1 MNLKKLE
8 NVEYYDKS
16 TGELLEREIIKSI
29 SREDEKNRVRRLF
42 SILKDNPNELTL
54 EELEELRSIKR
65 LKKRIKIDFSKDS
78 FFTIKNSFEFI
89 KNLSIHTR
97 GVIYS
102 IGHMITHD
110 GRLKY
115 GNNKLISNFED
126 LRLYL
131 NVSKKIWSTFVKPD
145 VDEYCIL
152 TKEKI
157 NNKWCI
163 LMNPLF
169 AVKDRTV
176 TETMFIAFHKELKEF
191 LHPLDFL
198 YLKKLHNIEI

>member
-78 FFTIKNSFEFI
+78 FFTIK
-89 KNLSIHTR
+89 
-97 GVIYS
+97 
-102 IGHMITHD
+102 
-110 GRLKY
+110 
-115 GNNKLISNFED
+115 
-126 LRLYL
+126 
-131 NVSKKIWSTFVKPD
+131 
-145 VDEYCIL
+145 
-152 TKEKI
+152 
-157 NNKWCI
+157 
-163 LMNPLF
+163 
-169 AVKDRTV
+169 KDRSFAAV
-176 TETMFIAFHKELKEF
+176 LAYK
-191 LHPLDFL
+191 
-198 YLKKLHNIEI
+198 

>member
-131 NVSKKIWSTFVKPD
+131 NVSKKI
-145 VDEYCIL
+145 
-152 TKEKI
+152 
-157 NNKWCI
+157 
-163 LMNPLF
+163 M
-169 AVKDRTV
+169 
-176 TETMFIAFHKELKEF
+176 
-191 LHPLDFL
+191 
-198 YLKKLHNIEI
+198 